1 MMIMS
6 HQIKNINKE
15 IEVRKRSKQNY
26 FIPYARTN
34 SKCIKDWNIRHKPI
48 KILEQM

>member
-15 IEVRKRSKQNY
+15 IKLEKEPNY
-26 FIPYARTN
+26 FIPYARTQN
-34 SKCIKDWNIRHKPI
+34 VL
-48 KILEQM
+48 KIGT